1 MVAAP
6 YILATGKPVIAM
18 GGFIGSDPAPTLA
31 GFKQLVAGG
40 QVHYVLVGG
49 GITGGAA
56 PGDFGGGLPKG
67 FPGGGEVGASG
78 SKQPGVP
85 FDIAGQAG
93 GKSTR
98 GVSVGTTAS
107 SVDKWVVQH
116 GRKVPSSSYHG
127 GNAAGTLYYVPPES
141 VKQ

>member
-31 GFKQLVAGG
+31 GFKQLVASG
-40 QVHYVLVGG
+40 QVHYVLAGG
-49 GITGGAA
+49 GT
-56 PGDFGGGLPKG
+56 PGDFGEGLAKG

-78 SKQPGVP
+78 GKQASAP
-85 FDIAGQAG
+85 FDIAGQTG
-93 GKSTR
+93 GKSPR

-116 GRKVPSSSYHG
+116 GRKVPSSSYRG
-127 GNAAGTLYYVPPES
+127 GNAGGTLYYVSPKS
-141 VKQ
+141 VTSDRA